1 VNRPRHLIVLLCA
14 APLAIA
20 ACGGNT
26 KTAEIPSESA
36 PAGDTTTAAQP
47 EPVAKPAPASAAI
60 KALAAQISNDT
71 KKRPKI
77 PKPKGKPPAEL
88 MVVDLVQG
96 KGPAAKAG
104 DQLQMDY
111 SGTSWSTG
119 KEFDSSW
126 KSGQKF
132 PLQLGAGGVIQGWEI
147 GVPGMKQGGR
157 RLLVIP
163 PELGYGAQGS
173 GGIAPNETLVFV
185 VDARK
190 LN

>member
-1 VNRPRHLIVLLCA
+1 MLLTAVLLA
-14 APLAIA
+14 LG
-20 ACGGNT
+20 ACGGGT
-26 KTAEIPSESA
+26 KTAEIPSEDAPVSAA
-36 PAGDTTTAAQP
+36 PATTET
-47 EPVAKPAPASAAI
+47 ETTPAPAKPTAAI
-60 KALAAQISNDT
+60 KALAAQITDDT

-77 PKPKGKPPAEL
+77 PKPKGKPPTKL
-88 MVVDLVQG
+88 MVVDIVGG
-96 KGPAAKAG
+96 KGPAAKSG

-111 SGTSWSTG
+111 SGASWSTG

-126 KSGQKF
+126 KSGASDF
-132 PLQLGAGGVIQGWEI
+132 PLELGAGGVIQGWEQ
-147 GVPGMKQGGR
+147 GVPGMKAGGR

-163 PELGYGAQGS
+163 PDLGYGAQGS